1 MVHTEWCSFHISF
14 LPSSSEWR
22 VSTSVAGAKLL
33 WNIIQCLPNSK
44 VQKAAILKLVAVETL
59 KLIFNFLLEN
69 SNRKQTMVIASSW
82 MANCRDTNAFSD
94 QSEKLN
100 GLLHTYYWKWT
111 LPTMYALTL
120 LRITAMK
127 KWFITHATGK
137 WTLSAMYELMCVQIT
152 ALNEWLFTHIT
163 GKWSLSSTY
172 EFTFLQITAVT
183 EWFVTH
189 ITRKWMPQYVCVDV
203 SSDYCS
209 EWMICYKHY
218 TN

>member
-1 MVHTEWCSFHISF
+1 M
-14 LPSSSEWR
+14 PS
-22 VSTSVAGAKLL
+22 K
-33 WNIIQCLPNSK
+33 IQGETL
-44 VQKAAILKLVAVETL
+44 QKAAILELIAVETL

-69 SNRKQTMVIASSW
+69 TNRKQTMVIASSW
-82 MANCRDTNAFSD
+82 MANCRYTNAFSD
-94 QSEKLN
+94 KSEKLN

-111 LPTMYALTL
+111 LPTMYALML
-120 LRITAMK
+120 LRITAMT

-152 ALNEWLFTHIT
+152 ALNEWLLTHIT

-172 EFTFLQITAVT
+172 EFMFLQITAVT
-183 EWFVTH
+183 EWFVTN